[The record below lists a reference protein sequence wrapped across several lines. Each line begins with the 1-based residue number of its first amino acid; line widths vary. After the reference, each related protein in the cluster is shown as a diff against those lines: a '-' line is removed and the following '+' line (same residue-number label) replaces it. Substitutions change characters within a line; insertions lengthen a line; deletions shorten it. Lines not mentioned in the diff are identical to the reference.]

1 MIIECPA
8 EFGETVYHLQEIR
21 YRKNS
26 PNKKPEYTIIEST
39 VDSIHIGRKLKKSGN
54 TYIRLR
60 SVNTGY
66 IHTGISFEEFEKNCF
81 RSYADAV
88 KAMKERGVDNE

>member
-8 EFGETVYHLQEIR
+8 EFGETVYHLQELR

-26 PNKKPEYTIIEST
+26 LCKEPKYTIVKCI
-39 VDSIHIGRKLKKSGN
+39 VDSIHIGRTLKKSGN

-88 KAMKERGVDNE
+88 KVMKERGAE